1 VARAKGGLTVSLE
14 RLSKAR
20 RKTVGSKQTL
30 KAIQRGQAKVVYV
43 ARNAE
48 PHVTGPVLE
57 ACRAQQ
63 VPVVE
68 VPTMRELGRACGI
81 AVNCASAAIT
91 EE

>member
-1 VARAKGGLTVSLE
+1 MSLE

-57 ACRAQQ
+57 ACRTQQ

>member
-1 VARAKGGLTVSLE
+1 VSLE
-14 RLSKAR
+14 RLVKAR

-57 ACRAQQ
+57 ACRTQK
-63 VPVVE
+63 VPVIE